1 MRKKYK
7 QIDNRNKAF
16 LGAIIGA
23 VGAIGGAIAGAKAK
37 RKQQQAQLEAARIN
51 AQNQQN
57 QINANL
63 QMQQDAVDAQYQQ
76 QLAEVEAQEK
86 LNQEQ
91 NALTKQKV
99 GIQSAQSLT
108 NAFSNTN
115 ELNKEFNSRFA
126 RMGTRRKM
134 KKCGGRTKANFG
146 TTSLASMAK
155 TPSIPTKI
163 NANYGNAGTFGS
175 LNASQKFNIIG
186 NKIGSGLGMIG
197 QGIQGF
203 NTGYNLG
210 QMFKC
215 GGRRKA
221 KYGKDGISTALS
233 NRDKIQ
239 YDLNDLKRRL
249 GIIKSGNFGGG
260 DFGGAGTGNNI
271 DDYKEPRI
279 IEKTDTIYAPVTTTF
294 NDAFKKAI
302 IDGESEFEF
311 NGKKYTTEIS
321 DDPRWKEYGDKRT
334 STVIVPIERKRKIKT
349 YDNNTIMKCGGRKK
363 AANGTAI
370 NMGNGNW
377 KLDYSGRVQYHNPV
391 VADLEVV
398 NDQAQSYSGNT
409 PGQNTAQYAGVN
421 SVATMQTA
429 GQSPSNAV
437 NAAITA
443 NTYQNRYGCGGKC
456 RMKRRK

>member
-37 RKQQQAQLEAARIN
+37 KKQQQAQLEAARIN

-163 NANYGNAGTFGS
+163 NTNYGNAGTFGS
-175 LNASQKFNIIG
+175 LNASQKFNVIG

-215 GGRRKA
+215 GGR
-221 KYGKDGISTALS
+221 
-233 NRDKIQ
+233 
-239 YDLNDLKRRL
+239 
-249 GIIKSGNFGGG
+249 
-260 DFGGAGTGNNI
+260 
-271 DDYKEPRI
+271 
-279 IEKTDTIYAPVTTTF
+279 
-294 NDAFKKAI
+294 
-302 IDGESEFEF
+302 
-311 NGKKYTTEIS
+311 
-321 DDPRWKEYGDKRT
+321 
-334 STVIVPIERKRKIKT
+334 
-349 YDNNTIMKCGGRKK
+349 KK
-363 AANGTAI
+363 AAYGVAKD
-370 NMGNGNW
+370 MGNGNW

-421 SVATMQTA
+421 SVTTMQTA

-443 NTYQNRYGCGGKC
+443 NTYQNRYGCGGKR